1 MNQSKALI
9 KSGTWV
15 AIFQLL
21 SAIGQLAGIRAMTEF
36 FTPAEFG
43 RGMLAVGLV
52 TLISSALTNPTMQA
66 VLKYYPELRQH
77 GKGSAIKQA
86 ARRQIFQL
94 AKFVL
99 PLAGIIGVVGY
110 TRGWA
115 TPMELML
122 LVLLLAAETYRIQA
136 TALLSATGSQKSYG
150 AWIAMEAWARPIITL
165 ALIGILS
172 ANALTIITGY
182 WLGSILVSVVMHQLL
197 PKDSK
202 ISEQEI
208 SNEVQRKFWK
218 YTLPLLPLGAIGWI
232 TGMADR
238 YIISVLLSPSE
249 AGLYVAIFSIASRPM
264 LMLGTVV
271 ELTLRPAYQEA
282 ISKSDSKVAQKLL
295 KIWFVILLTLSV
307 IAIAVSTIGNHEI
320 AKLLLGAKFIESSKL
335 MPWIVAGYTPLLLSH
350 ITTRMCYSHGDT
362 RSVLLIEATGA
373 VAAVGTSSLLI
384 SQYGL
389 VGAATSLSIFYSI
402 QLAVSI
408 WRANRWSPAKQML
421 KHEVGR

>member
-1 MNQSKALI
+1 MNQGKALI

-36 FTPAEFG
+36 FAPAEFG

-77 GKGSAIKQA
+77 GKGNAIKQA

-99 PLAGIIGVVGY
+99 PIAGIIGLLGY

-136 TALLSATGSQKSYG
+136 TALLSATGNQKSYG
-150 AWIAMEAWARPIITL
+150 AWIAMEAWARPILTL
-165 ALIGILS
+165 VLIGLTS

-182 WLGSILVSVVMHQLL
+182 WLGSIVVSIVMHQWL
-197 PKDSK
+197 PKDGQ
-202 ISEQEI
+202 ISEEEI
-208 SNEVQRKFWK
+208 SREVQQKFWK
-218 YTLPLLPLGAIGWI
+218 YTLPLLPLGAIGWT

-238 YIISVLLSPSE
+238 YIISALLSPAE
-249 AGLYVAIFSIASRPM
+249 AGLYIAIFSIASRPM

-271 ELTLRPAYQEA
+271 ELTLRPAYQDAVSGKKADTARKIIKTWFA
-282 ISKSDSKVAQKLL
+282 ILISISAVAVAVS
-295 KIWFVILLTLSV
+295 IVANEV
-307 IAIAVSTIGNHEI
+307 IAT
-320 AKLLLGAKFIESSKL
+320 LLLGARFAEASRL
-335 MPWIVAGYTPLLLSH
+335 MPWIVAGYVPLLLSH

-362 RSVLLIEATGA
+362 RSVLLIEATAA
-373 VAAVGTSSLLI
+373 VAALATSSIFI
-384 SQYGL
+384 SMYGL
-389 VGAATSLSIFYSI
+389 VGAAVALPVFYSI
-402 QLAVSI
+402 QLTVSI
-408 WRANRWSPAKQML
+408 IRAAAWLPN
-421 KHEVGR
+421 KHTNGPIN